1 MSRIAITGGT
11 GFVGT
16 NLIDMAIARGHDV
29 RALTRRPQPP
39 RSGLVWIDGAL
50 DQPGSLTR
58 LVEGCGSVIHVAG
71 VINGS
76 DEEFRRGNVIGTEAM
91 VDAAGRAGIKR
102 FVHVS
107 SLAAREPG
115 LSAYGRSK
123 AESEES
129 VIASGGDWTI
139 IRPPAV
145 YGPGDR
151 EILELFR
158 IARTGVVPLPPRGS
172 LSVIAVSDL
181 CRLLLD
187 CLDRRATITQMYEP
201 DDGHAGGWSHAEFAR
216 LIGRAIGRRVLPLSV
231 PERLLRWVSTADA
244 RIRKERAKLTAD
256 RVAYFCHP
264 DWTVSAAKRPPSD
277 IWQPRIETA
286 QGLADTAAWYRTE
299 GWL

>member
-1 MSRIAITGGT
+1 VSRIAITGGT
-11 GFVGT
+11 GFVGA
-16 NLIDMAIARGHDV
+16 NLINLAVARGHQV
-29 RALTRRPQPP
+29 RALTRRPQAP
-39 RSGLVWIDGAL
+39 RHDVTWVEGAL
-50 DQPGSLTR
+50 DRPESLAR
-58 LVEGCGSVIHVAG
+58 LVEGCEAVIHVAG

-76 DEEFRRGNVIGTEAM
+76 DEEFRCGNVLGTEAM
-91 VDAAGRAGIKR
+91 INAARWAGIDR

-158 IARTGVVPLPPRGS
+158 MARKGVVPLPPRGA
-172 LSVIAVSDL
+172 LSVIAVADL

-187 CLDRRATITQMYEP
+187 CLDQAASVTHIFEP
-201 DDGHAGGWSHAEFAR
+201 DDGHDGGWSHAEFAR
-216 LIGRAIGRRVLPLSV
+216 MIGRAVGRKVLPLAV
-231 PERLLRWVSTADA
+231 PARMLRWAAAADG
-244 RIRKERAKLTAD
+244 RIRRSRAKLTPD

-264 DWTVSAAKRPPSD
+264 DWTATAAKRPPANL
-277 IWQPRIETA
+277 WVPEVETQ
-286 QGLADTAAWYRTE
+286 QGLVETAAWYRTE

>member
-1 MSRIAITGGT
+1 MSLIAVTGGT
-11 GFVGT
+11 GFVGSH
-16 NLIDMAIARGHDV
+16 LIDLALARGHRL
-29 RALTRRPQPP
+29 RALTRRPQPA
-39 RSGLVWIDGAL
+39 REGIVWVEGAL
-50 DQPGSLTR
+50 DRPESLGA
-58 LVEGCGSVIHVAG
+58 LVEGCDSVIHVAG
-71 VINGS
+71 IINGS
-76 DEEFRRGNVIGTEAM
+76 DEDFRRGNVLGTEAM
-91 VDAAGRAGIKR
+91 IDAATRAGIRR
-102 FVHVS
+102 FIHVS

-158 IARTGVVPLPPRGS
+158 LARSGVVPLPPGGS

-187 CLDRRATITQMYEP
+187 CVDAHASITHLYEP
-201 DDGHAGGWSHAEFAR
+201 DDGHQGGWSHVEFAR
-216 LIGRAIGRRVLPLSV
+216 MIGRAIGRRVLPLSV
-231 PERLLRWVSTADA
+231 PARILRWVAAADG
-244 RIRKERAKLTAD
+244 RIRGSGAKLTPD

-264 DWTVSAAKRPPSD
+264 DWTISPARRPPEGLWRPQLD
-277 IWQPRIETA
+277 TA
-286 QGLADTAAWYRTE
+286 QGLAETAAWYKAA

>member
-1 MSRIAITGGT
+1 MRLAITGGT
-11 GFVGT
+11 GFVGAH
-16 NLIDMAIARGHDV
+16 LIRQALAASHQV

-39 RSGLVWIDGAL
+39 QIGLSWIDGAL
-50 DQPGSLTR
+50 DRPDSLAR
-58 LVEGCGSVIHVAG
+58 LCTGCDAVIHVAG
-71 VINGS
+71 VING
-76 DEEFRRGNVIGTEAM
+76 DAQAFHQGNVVGTENM
-91 VDAAGRAGIKR
+91 LTAASHAGIGR
-102 FVHVS
+102 FIHIS
-107 SLAAREPG
+107 SLAAREPQ

-123 AESEES
+123 YDSEEP
-129 VIASGGDWTI
+129 VIAAGHDWTI

-244 RIRKERAKLTAD
+244 RIRKDRAKLTAD